1 MDGAAGLDWISVAGF
16 RSLRRIDKLALR
28 PLNVLIGAN
37 GSGKSNLVEVFSF
50 LHAVGDGRMREYV
63 RRSGGAARLLH
74 FGPGTTSGLEFR
86 VSFHEERHQY
96 HLGLAAG
103 QTDELY
109 VATEAALFRD
119 ESKDVRLH
127 EQPLSPANGEAG
139 ISDPDLTGVPRQIRE
154 ELDGWRIHHFHDT
167 SPSAPLRRT
176 ANLHDR
182 HFLRADGGNLPA
194 VLHSL
199 RESHPASYA
208 IIRNTVRLA
217 VPFLQDFLLRPFGET
232 GDAIRLQW
240 THRDSDLPFD
250 GSALSDGTLRFI
262 ALATLFLQP
271 RALRPNLILLDEPE
285 LGLHPMAIGLL
296 ADLVRAASTDSQVI
310 LSTQSATFLDYFE
323 PEDLLVGE
331 RADGQASFRRIEAG
345 ALEVWLEDYSL
356 GQLWEKNYLGGR
368 PRSESRRRGSKP
380 FAARRGAE
388 PVTKP

>member
-16 RSLRRIDKLALR
+16 RSLRRIHELALR
-28 PLNVLIGAN
+28 PVNVLIGAN

-50 LHAVGDGRMREYV
+50 LHAVGEGRMREYV
-63 RRSGGAARLLH
+63 RRRGGAARLLH
-74 FGPGTTSGLEFR
+74 FGSGTTSEMEFR
-86 VSFHEERHQY
+86 VSFHGERRRY
-96 HLGLAAG
+96 RLGLAAG
-103 QTDELY
+103 RTDELY
-109 VATEAALFRD
+109 VVTETVLSRD
-119 ESKDVRLH
+119 ESERPRLH
-127 EQPLSPANGEAG
+127 EQTLPPANGEAG
-139 ISDPDLTGVPRQIRE
+139 ISDPALTGVPRQVRE

-167 SPSAPLRRT
+167 SPNAPLRRT

-182 HFLRADGGNLPA
+182 HFLRGDGGNLPA
-194 VLHSL
+194 FLYSL
-199 RESHPASYA
+199 RESHPTSYA
-208 IIRNTVRLA
+208 MIRKTVRLA
-217 VPFLQDFLLRPFGET
+217 VPFLQDFVLRPFGEA

-262 ALATLFLQP
+262 ALVTLFLQP
-271 RALRPNLILLDEPE
+271 RGLRPNLILLDEPE

-296 ADLVRAASTDSQVI
+296 ADLVRAASIDSQVI

-323 PEDLLVGE
+323 PEDLLVSE
-331 RADGQASFRRIEAG
+331 RTDGRTSFRRIEAG
-345 ALEVWLEDYSL
+345 ALGVWLEDHSL

-380 FAARRGAE
+380 FAARCGAE

>member
-16 RSLRRIDKLALR
+16 RSLRRIDRLALR
-28 PLNVLIGAN
+28 PVNVLIGAN

-63 RRSGGAARLLH
+63 RRRGGAARLLH
-74 FGPGTTSGLEFR
+74 FGPETTSELEFE
-86 VSFHEERHQY
+86 VSLHGERHRY
-96 HLGLAAG
+96 RLELAAG
-103 QTDELY
+103 ATDELF
-109 VATEAALFRD
+109 VVTETALFRD
-119 ESKDVRLH
+119 ESESPRPQV
-127 EQPLSPANGEAG
+127 QALSPANREAG
-139 ISDPDLTGVPRQIRE
+139 ISDPALTGVPRRIRE

-167 SPSAPLRRT
+167 SANSPLRRT

-194 VLHSL
+194 VLYSL
-199 RESHPASYA
+199 QESHPTSYA
-208 IIRNTVRLA
+208 MIRKTVRLA
-217 VPFLQDFLLRPFGET
+217 VPFLRDFVLRPFGET

-262 ALATLFLQP
+262 ALATLLMQP
-271 RALRPNLILLDEPE
+271 RARRPNIILLDEPE

-296 ADLVRAASTDSQVI
+296 AGLVEAASADGQVI

-323 PEDLLVGE
+323 PEDLLVSE
-331 RADGQASFRRIEAG
+331 RTDGQTSFRRIEAG
-345 ALEVWLEDYSL
+345 ALSVWLEDYSL

-368 PRSESRRRGSKP
+368 PHSE
-380 FAARRGAE
+380 AAVAPTR
-388 PVTKP
+388 